1 MIEVIH
7 AIPRSTTITRKGVL
21 TIAPVG
27 NCSDHQP
34 PEKKVKSSREPIAF
48 DDDDLEGT
56 IQSYDDALVVT
67 GQINDFLVKRVMVD

>member
-7 AIPRSTTITRKGVL
+7 ATPRSTTITRKGVL

-34 PEKKVKSSREPIAF
+34 PEKKVKSSREPITF

-56 IQSYDDALVVT
+56 IQSYDDALVVI